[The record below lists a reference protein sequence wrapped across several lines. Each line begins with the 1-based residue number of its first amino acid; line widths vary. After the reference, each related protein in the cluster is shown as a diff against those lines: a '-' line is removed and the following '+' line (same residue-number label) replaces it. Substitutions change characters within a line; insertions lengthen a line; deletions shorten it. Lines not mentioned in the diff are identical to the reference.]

1 MKSLTPED
9 FDPFFE
15 AVHGVPPFDWQRRLA
30 AKACAGKWPRTLM
43 LPTGAGKTACL
54 DVAVFALAVST
65 QTDELA
71 PRRIVMVVDRRV
83 VVDQAH
89 DRARKI
95 VHALEQAPA
104 RSVAS
109 RVASALA
116 NVSGGKPLSAVQL
129 RGAVPR
135 DDSWAETPDQPLII
149 SSTVDQVGSRLLFR
163 GYGVSPGMWPIH
175 AGLLGTDCL
184 YLLDEVHLAQPYFET
199 LRNVQDVT
207 RAFSSPM
214 SRMQVVAL
222 SATPGAD
229 DGEPFSLSKADRN
242 GPLKTRLAAPKPV
255 TVATTHREELPAA
268 ASRFVKEHLD
278 EGAQSVVVVHNRVD
292 RALESYEL
300 LSRTF
305 EGRVDVRL
313 MTGRMRPLDRDEL
326 VQEIQTRV
334 GSGQRG
340 VQGER
345 PLIVVATQ
353 CIEAGADLD
362 FDAIVTELASFDAL
376 RQRFGRVDRLGAF
389 GRARGTILE
398 VQEPTDGGKS
408 AIPKD
413 DPVYGDRLVA
423 CSRLLKELK
432 KVAKKAGLDFGI
444 DALDGLLEKVDG
456 ALVADA
462 NSEKPHAPL
471 LFPSY
476 LDLWAQTRPRL
487 DGSQTPD
494 VALFLHGPQHQPPN
508 VNVIW
513 RADLDDVDDEQA
525 IERIEALPPSSLEA
539 ASIPFG
545 AALAWLGEQTKR
557 QAMSDVEGR
566 DGVAPNN
573 EEGTLTVRAFRWS
586 TDGAERLEPRTLR
599 PGDTLVVSASAGGLL
614 AGTFDSTATVPV
626 VDRAEEAIL
635 RARARVTVRLELR
648 GVTEAADGT
657 LVAPAM
663 APPWLAAHCQL
674 LNQRPR
680 AQRRVELDEWT
691 LVMLRGFALGDATTD
706 GEDSVTTGR
715 AVLLSQHSGDV
726 ERWART
732 FAENLKLGDELIAC
746 LSFAGWLHDVGKADE
761 RFQRLL
767 RDGTLASIQL
777 AKSAGA
783 DWLLAKSGLGPHE
796 RARAK
801 RARRLS
807 GYPAGAR
814 HEVLSAAMCDADA
827 VRAEAAKR
835 GVADFDLLLHLI
847 ASHHGWCR
855 PFAPPYEVR
864 PDLTDEAVELAHGAL
879 RLSAAA
885 ATTLHRLDAGLAE
898 RFERLTSRYGWHQLA
913 ALEMVLRL
921 ADHKASEEEA
931 RDGGDDA
938 DA

>member
-1 MKSLTPED
+1 VKPLSPED
-9 FDPFFE
+9 FDQFFE
-15 AVHGVPPFDWQRRLA
+15 AVHRVPPFDWQRRLA
-30 AKACAGKWPRTLM
+30 AKACAGRWPRTLR

-65 QTDELA
+65 QMDELA

-89 DRARKI
+89 ARARTI
-95 VHALEQAPA
+95 VAALEAAAP
-104 RSVAS
+104 RSVTA
-109 RVASALA
+109 RVAAALGGL
-116 NVSGGKPLSAVQL
+116 SGGKPLAAVQL

-207 RAFSSPM
+207 RAFSPPM

-222 SATPGAD
+222 SATPGDED
-229 DGEPFSLSKADRN
+229 DEPFSLSKADRA
-242 GPLKTRLAAPKPV
+242 GPLKARLAASKPV
-255 TVATTHREELPAA
+255 TVVTTQRESLAVAA
-268 ASRFVKEHLD
+268 ARFVKEHLE
-278 EGAQSVVVVHNRVD
+278 EGARSVVVVHNRVD
-292 RALESYEL
+292 RALESYEVL
-300 LSRTF
+300 VRAH
-305 EGRVDVRL
+305 EGRADVRL

-326 VQEIQTRV
+326 VHEIQARV
-334 GSGQRG
+334 GSGHQRDDK
-340 VQGER
+340 QR
-345 PLIVVATQ
+345 ALIVVATQ

-376 RQRFGRVDRLGAF
+376 RQRFGRVDRLGTF

-398 VQEPTDGGKS
+398 VHEATEAGRS

-423 CSRLLKELK
+423 CSKLLKALK
-432 KVAKKAGLDFGI
+432 KAAKKTDLDFGI
-444 DALDGLLEKVDG
+444 DALEALLEKVD
-456 ALVADA
+456 AQIVAAA
-462 NSEKPHAPL
+462 NSEKPAAPL
-471 LFPSY
+471 LFPAY

-487 DGSQTPD
+487 DSSQTPD
-494 VALFLHGPQHQPPN
+494 IALFLHGPRRQPPN
-508 VNVIW
+508 VSVVW
-513 RADLDDVDDEQA
+513 RADLDHVDDDHA
-525 IERIEALPPSSLEA
+525 MERIEALPPSSLEA
-539 ASIPFG
+539 ASVPFG
-545 AALAWLGEQTKR
+545 AALAWLGERKER
-557 QAMSDVEGR
+557 QPIADVEGR
-566 DGVAPNN
+566 DDL
-573 EEGTLTVRAFRWS
+573 EEGSDELLTLRAFRWS
-586 TDGAERLEPRTLR
+586 ADGAERLERGALR
-599 PGDTLVVSASAGGLL
+599 PGDTIVVSSTVGGLF
-614 AGTFDSTATVPV
+614 AGTFDPTSSGPV
-626 VDRAEEAIL
+626 EDRAEQAIRL
-635 RARARVTVRLELR
+635 ARGRVTLRQELR
-648 GVTEAADGT
+648 GVTEAADGS
-657 LVAPAM
+657 LIAPAS
-663 APPWLAAHCQL
+663 APPWVHDHCAQ

-680 AQRRVELDEWT
+680 GRRRVELDQWT

-715 AVLLSQHSGDV
+715 AVLLSEHSGDV
-726 ERWART
+726 ERWAHT
-732 FAENLKLGDELIAC
+732 FAKNLKLSDELVAC
-746 LSFAGWLHDVGKADE
+746 ISFAGWLHDVGKADE

-767 RDGTLASIQL
+767 RDGTLASVRL
-777 AKSAGA
+777 AKQASS

-796 RARAK
+796 RAKAR

-807 GYPAGAR
+807 GYPSGAR
-814 HEVLSAAMCDADA
+814 HEVLSAAMCDGEP
-827 VRAEAAKR
+827 VRSEALKR
-835 GVADFDLLLHLI
+835 GVKDLDLLLHLV

-855 PFAPPYEVR
+855 PFAPPYE
-864 PDLTDEAVELAHGAL
+864 PSPELDVQMVTHTHGTL
-879 RLSAAA
+879 ELSAAA

-898 RFERLTSRYGWHQLA
+898 RFALLTARYGWHQLA

-931 RDGGDDA
+931 RKGGDDA